1 MQVRLC
7 NANELQFSTF
17 NLPILFQTKTKQIY
31 YGMTPSMKFLPKAK
45 QVSYG
50 VAK

>member
-7 NANELQFSTF
+7 NTNELQPSTF
-17 NLPILFQTKTKQIY
+17 NLPILFQTKMKQMY
-31 YGMTPSMKFLPKAK
+31 YGMTPSMKFLAKAK

-50 VAK
+50 VTK